1 MSLSPP
7 HDIADQIQSDISPPA
22 AAIALSRR
30 SPLAA
35 AAMTGGALLATFAVG
50 IGGGYLAKLLH
61 FPLPYMTGS
70 LLITAAL
77 GLAGVPVRS
86 LWQARAA
93 GQFVTGSAI
102 GTSFTPAV
110 LANVAMLLPVIVIG
124 SMISLVIGGIGAWML
139 MRLADLDAKTAF
151 LATIPGGVIEMANV
165 AARVDADPMP
175 IMVLQTMRV
184 GLTVS
189 VAPFLAT
196 IIAAGERHDVAQTE
210 IMSWLTVV
218 ALMGASFLG
227 GLALRL
233 IRLPNCWF
241 IGSIITVAAIGVL
254 GLVEGRVPDQILVVA
269 QVIIGTS
276 IGTQFRHEFLTR
288 LLRLLLSSFLTVPFA
303 VGTMALVGAV
313 FAVVL
318 ALPVATMFLA
328 LAPAGI
334 AEMALTGK
342 VLGLDAALITGAQ
355 IVRILMVTLGAAQLC
370 RLVRADRGAKDMS
383 HRTSAVGAL
392 AMLS

>member
-1 MSLSPP
+1 MSLSRPDDITDQVKSDGIAPTPP
-7 HDIADQIQSDISPPA
+7 GVA
-22 AAIALSRR
+22 AALR
-30 SPLAA
+30 SPLLAA
-35 AAMTGGALLATFAVG
+35 AVTGGALVTTFMVG
-50 IGGGYLAKLLH
+50 FAGGYLAKLLH

-70 LLITAAL
+70 LLVTAAL

-86 LWQARAA
+86 VWQARAA

-124 SMISLVIGGIGAWML
+124 SAISIMVGGVGALML
-139 MRLADLDAKTAF
+139 MRLAHLDAKTTF

-165 AARVDADPMP
+165 AARVDADPLP

-184 GLTVS
+184 GLTVC

-196 IIAAGERHDVAQTE
+196 VIAESVRHEVAQAE
-210 IMSWLTVV
+210 MMSWLTVA

-241 IGSIITVAAIGVL
+241 IGSIITVAVVGAL
-254 GLVEGRVPDQILVVA
+254 GLVEGRVPDAILVIA

-288 LLRLLLSSFLTVPFA
+288 LLRLLLSSFVTVPFA
-303 VGTMALVGAV
+303 VGAMALVGAI
-313 FAVVL
+313 FAAAL
-318 ALPVATMFLA
+318 AVPVATMFLA

-355 IVRILMVTLGAAQLC
+355 IVRILMVTLGAAYAC
-370 RLVRADRGAKDMS
+370 RIFERIATR
-383 HRTSAVGAL
+383 RT
-392 AMLS
+392 

>member
-7 HDIADQIQSDISPPA
+7 DDIVDQVKSTDLSSQSSAMGASI
-22 AAIALSRR
+22 R

-35 AAMTGGALLATFAVG
+35 ATVTGGAFLATFAVG
-50 IGGGYLAKLLH
+50 IAGGYIAKLLH

-70 LLITAAL
+70 LLITAAV

-110 LANVAMLLPVIVIG
+110 LANVAMLLPVIAIG
-124 SMISLVIGGIGAWML
+124 SAISILVGGVGALML
-139 MRLADLDAKTAF
+139 MRLAHLDAKTAF

-165 AARVDADPMP
+165 AARVEADPLP

-184 GLTVS
+184 GLTVC

-196 IIAAGERHDVAQTE
+196 VIAEGVRHEVAQTV
-210 IMSWLTVV
+210 IMSWLTVA

-241 IGSIITVAAIGVL
+241 IGSIITVAVIGAL
-254 GLVEGRVPDQILVVA
+254 GLVEGRVPDAILVIA

-288 LLRLLLSSFLTVPFA
+288 LLRLLLSSFVTVPFA
-303 VGTMALVGAV
+303 VGAMAAVGAV
-313 FAVVL
+313 FAIAL

-334 AEMALTGK
+334 AEMGLTGK

-355 IVRILMVTLGAAQLC
+355 IVRILMVTLGAAYLC
-370 RLVRADRGAKDMS
+370 RIFERIATR
-383 HRTSAVGAL
+383 RT
-392 AMLS
+392 